1 MWSWLPLLIPVAL
14 LIGLIVLVRIL
25 APFALAAAMR
35 RRARLQA
42 LAEELGMEY
51 AASDDTVGLRFW
63 FLNLLMV
70 RGSGTAYNLLS
81 GRFEGHKVTAFD
93 YPRRRLM
100 GCVVLE
106 HAKPLPELRIFP
118 EEIYRELTWP
128 LDPEHI
134 DLESEE
140 FSRAFRVVATDRKFA
155 YAVCNPRVMEYL
167 LAHRDMSI
175 EIDGRCI
182 ALSFPHLLEAREIPE
197 RLRQLVEI
205 RSLLPDYLFVTL
217 PEERV

>member
-1 MWSWLPLLIPVAL
+1 MWSWLPFLIWAAL
-14 LIGLIVLVRIL
+14 LIGLIVLVRVL
-25 APFALAAAMR
+25 TPFALVAAMR

-51 AASDDTVGLRFW
+51 TASDDTVGLRFW

-70 RGSGTAYNLLS
+70 RGSGTADNLLS
-81 GRFEGHKVTAFD
+81 GRYEGHKVTAFD
-93 YPRRRLM
+93 FPRRQLM

-106 HAKPLPELRIFP
+106 HEKPLPELRIFP
-118 EEIYRELTWP
+118 EDVYRELAWP
-128 LDPEHI
+128 FDPEHI
-134 DLESEE
+134 DLESAE
-140 FSRAFRVVATDRKFA
+140 FSQAFRVLATDRKFA
-155 YAVCNPRVMEYL
+155 YAICNPRVMEYL
-167 LAHRDMSI
+167 LAHRDISI

-182 ALSFPHLLEAREIPE
+182 ALSFPRLLEPLEIPE

-205 RSLLPDYLFVTL
+205 RNLLPDYLFETL

>member
-1 MWSWLPLLIPVAL
+1 MWFWLPLLIPAAILVGLAL
-14 LIGLIVLVRIL
+14 LLYIL

-35 RRARLQA
+35 RRAQLRA

-51 AASDDTVGLRFW
+51 TASDDTVGLRFW

-81 GRFEGHKVTAFD
+81 GRFEGHRVAAFD
-93 YPRRRLM
+93 FPHGRLM

-106 HAKPLPELRIFP
+106 HEKPLPELRIFP

-128 LDPEHI
+128 FDEEHI

-140 FSRAFRVVATDRKFA
+140 FSTAFRVVATDRKFA
-155 YAVCNPRVMEYL
+155 YAICNPRLMEYL

-182 ALSFPHLLEAREIPE
+182 ALKIPE